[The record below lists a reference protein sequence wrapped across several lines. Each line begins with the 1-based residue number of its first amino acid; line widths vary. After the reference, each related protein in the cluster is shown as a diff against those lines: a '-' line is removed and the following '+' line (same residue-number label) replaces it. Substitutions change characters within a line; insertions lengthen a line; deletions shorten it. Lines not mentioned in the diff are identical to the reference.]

1 MIPIIILI
9 VSVMLLIVLMAAIFK
24 ESKVLWGLLLFPLAG
39 FGFYLFCLNHVDVNE
54 MGIAFNSWD
63 GEVST
68 QERPGWYRTSPF
80 VKVAY
85 VSLLPQVVHIPS
97 QAKVINTKIVR
108 FKPEGTKQ
116 FVEIQGWS
124 YSMNSGLN
132 NVLMGFAFSG
142 QKFDFIEIV
151 QEGGLE
157 NMTPVRK

>member
-1 MIPIIILI
+1 
-9 VSVMLLIVLMAAIFK
+9 
-24 ESKVLWGLLLFPLAG
+24 
-39 FGFYLFCLNHVDVNE
+39 
-54 MGIAFNSWD
+54 
-63 GEVST
+63 
-68 QERPGWYRTSPF
+68 